1 MSNAPPDYDLIIV
14 GSGIAGLYAAIKA
27 REVGLS
33 VLLVT
38 KSSIEEAST
47 RYAQGGIAAAVGAG
61 DSPEKHLADT
71 LNAGAGLV
79 DEAAARILCSE
90 AASRIADLARFGVQ
104 FDSVDGQVNLGHEG
118 AHSQPRILH
127 ARGDGTGLEIE
138 TSLSHLA
145 QEKLEIRENTIPEK
159 ILLESD
165 STGNKF
171 AVGIES
177 HNTVTGVTE
186 SIYSRHVMLATG
198 GAGQIYKVTTNPQV
212 STGDGVALGYN
223 AGAVVTDMEFVQFHP
238 TALVLADRPVFLISE
253 ALRGDGAQ
261 LLNNLGERFMS
272 RYDKLLELA
281 PRDIVAR
288 AIVEES
294 INTDKDHVWLDIRT
308 KTTEKSKEWL
318 FARFPQISSVCV
330 SAGID
335 ISRDLIPVSPAAH
348 YLMGG
353 LVTNTY
359 GETSVPGLFAIGE
372 TACTG
377 VHGANRLA
385 SNSLLETV
393 IFAHRA
399 IDQIISP
406 KATDISIKPVQTP
419 YAIPT
424 IVLNQVETTLTASEI
439 KKEIQNIM
447 WTRAGVVRN
456 KEGLEFA
463 RVKLE
468 QLAKNATN
476 KGEISDYET
485 QSLLTVS
492 RLMIDAAL
500 KRTESRGSHFRE
512 DFPASSDSWK
522 THIHYQQ
529 S

>member
-1 MSNAPPDYDLIIV
+1 MSHTPPDYDLIIV

-33 VLLVT
+33 VLLIT

-71 LNAGAGLV
+71 LKAGAGLV

-104 FDSVDGQVNLGHEG
+104 FDSIDGQVNLGHEG

-138 TSLSHLA
+138 TSLSQLA
-145 QEKLEIRENTIPEK
+145 QEKLEIRENTIPRK
-159 ILLESD
+159 ILLETD

-177 HNTVTGVTE
+177 YSTLTGITE

-212 STGDGVALGYN
+212 STGDGVALGYH
-223 AGAVVTDMEFVQFHP
+223 AGAIVTDMEFVQFHP
-238 TALVLADRPVFLISE
+238 TALVLQDRPVFLISE

-261 LLNNLGERFMS
+261 LLNNLGERFMN
-272 RYDKLLELA
+272 RYDKSLELA

-294 INTDKDHVWLDIRT
+294 SNTNEDHVWLDITT

-318 FARFPQISSVCV
+318 FARFPQISSVCE

-406 KATDISIKPVQTP
+406 QSIENQIEPEENRYSIPV
-419 YAIPT
+419 IES
-424 IVLNQVETTLTASEI
+424 IEGDNIMTASDI

-447 WTRAGVVRN
+447 WVHAGVVRRR
-456 KEGLEFA
+456 EGLELA

-468 QLAKNATN
+468 RLVRHASN
-476 KGEISDYET
+476 KDEIGDYET

-512 DFPASSDSWK
+512 DFAASN
-522 THIHYQQ
+522 
-529 S
+529 

>member
-1 MSNAPPDYDLIIV
+1 MSHTPPDYDLIIV

-33 VLLVT
+33 VLLIT

-71 LNAGAGLV
+71 LKAGAGLV

-104 FDSVDGQVNLGHEG
+104 FDSIDGQVNLGHEG

-138 TSLSHLA
+138 TSLSQLA
-145 QEKLEIRENTIPEK
+145 QEKLEIRENTIPRK
-159 ILLESD
+159 ILLETD

-177 HNTVTGVTE
+177 YSTLTGITE

-212 STGDGVALGYN
+212 STGDGVALGYR
-223 AGAVVTDMEFVQFHP
+223 AGAIVTDMEFVQFHP
-238 TALVLADRPVFLISE
+238 TALVLKDRPVFLISE

-261 LLNNLGERFMS
+261 LLNDLGERFMS
-272 RYDKLLELA
+272 RYDKSLELA

-294 INTDKDHVWLDIRT
+294 SNTNEDHVWLDITT

-318 FARFPQISSVCV
+318 FARFPQISSVCE

-359 GETSVPGLFAIGE
+359 GETSVPSLFAIGE

-406 KATDISIKPVQTP
+406 RSIENQIEPEENRYSIPVIESTEGDN
-419 YAIPT
+419 IM
-424 IVLNQVETTLTASEI
+424 TASDI

-447 WTRAGVVRN
+447 WVHAGVVRRR
-456 KEGLEFA
+456 EGLELA

-468 QLAKNATN
+468 RLVRHASN
-476 KGEISDYET
+476 KDEIGDYET

-512 DFPASSDSWK
+512 DFAASNENWK
-522 THIHYQQ
+522 KHIRYQQ